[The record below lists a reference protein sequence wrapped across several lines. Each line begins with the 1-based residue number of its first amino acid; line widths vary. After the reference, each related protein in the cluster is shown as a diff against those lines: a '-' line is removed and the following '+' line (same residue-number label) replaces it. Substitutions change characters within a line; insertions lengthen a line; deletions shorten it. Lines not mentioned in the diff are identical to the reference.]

1 MFSLG
6 SRSISARTTV
16 SPPTPE
22 SNTPMGRCVRLFGF
36 MLLVCC
42 CGKKRIVHAR
52 QISERLPEIFVS
64 IFR

>member
-36 MLLVCC
+36 MLLGLLLRENAYCTRAAD
-42 CGKKRIVHAR
+42 KKKAT
-52 QISERLPEIFVS
+52 
-64 IFR
+64 